1 MAIFLLAGC
10 ASGAGSSVGDEAE
23 NVVYCLD
30 DEEESLE
37 FEPYT
42 DDGQNMEE
50 SIDGYLKAIIA
61 GPKEAKHKRLLT
73 ENVTVQG
80 CEVVNGNVTID
91 FSKEYHEMEKPREVL
106 VRAGIVRSLMKVPH
120 VKGVMFTVNGKPIT
134 DSKGQEIGAMTSD
147 TFIENAGRQINT
159 YSHASINLYYA
170 SEDGKHLKRESRAI
184 YYSSSMPLEW
194 AIVERLIDGP
204 KVRGNHPTV
213 PPNVQIVSVTNS
225 DGICY
230 VNLDSSFQANVLTVS
245 PEATIYSI
253 VNSLVEDCN
262 VQSVQFSVNGE
273 SDVEFA
279 NGLSLKQPFTADMR
293 TISCRHFQMK
303 SAVYCGLTPNAT
315 APSLLFG
322 LFSVSSLL
330 GFCMESLVRNIREL
344 RI

>member
-1 MAIFLLAGC
+1 
-10 ASGAGSSVGDEAE
+10 
-23 NVVYCLD
+23 
-30 DEEESLE
+30 
-37 FEPYT
+37 
-42 DDGQNMEE
+42 
-50 SIDGYLKAIIA
+50 
-61 GPKEAKHKRLLT
+61 
-73 ENVTVQG
+73 
-80 CEVVNGNVTID
+80 
-91 FSKEYHEMEKPREVL
+91 
-106 VRAGIVRSLMKVPH
+106 
-120 VKGVMFTVNGKPIT
+120 
-134 DSKGQEIGAMTSD
+134 MTSD

-170 SEDGKHLKRESRAI
+170 SEDGKHLKRESRSI

-262 VQSVQFSVNGE
+262 VRSVQFSINGE

-279 NGLSLKQPFTADMR
+279 NGLSLKQPYTADM
-293 TISCRHFQMK
+293 
-303 SAVYCGLTPNAT
+303 
-315 APSLLFG
+315 
-322 LFSVSSLL
+322 
-330 GFCMESLVRNIREL
+330 SLVVD
-344 RI
+344 

>member
-1 MAIFLLAGC
+1 MRRISLIILYLTMAIFLLAGC

-134 DSKGQEIGAMTSD
+134 DSKGQD
-147 TFIENAGRQINT
+147 K
-159 YSHASINLYYA
+159 LYYA

-273 SDVEFA
+273 SDVKFGS
-279 NGLSLKQPFTADMR
+279 GLSLKKPFTAD
-293 TISCRHFQMK
+293 
-303 SAVYCGLTPNAT
+303 
-315 APSLLFG
+315 
-322 LFSVSSLL
+322 FSMV
-330 GFCMESLVRNIREL
+330 EE
-344 RI
+344 

>member
-1 MAIFLLAGC
+1 MRRSSLIITYLIMTLLLLTGC
-10 ASGAGSSVGDEAE
+10 ASGSSEEEKVE

-37 FEPYT
+37 YERYT
-42 DDGQNMEE
+42 DDGKNTEE

-61 GPKEAKHKRLLT
+61 GPKETRHKRLLT
-73 ENVTVQG
+73 EKVTVQG
-80 CEVVNGNVTID
+80 CEVEGGNVTID

-106 VRAGIVRSLMKVPH
+106 VRAGIVRSLMQIPH
-120 VKGVMFTVNGKPIT
+120 VKGVQFTVNGKPIT

-170 SEDGKHLKRESRAI
+170 SEDGKHLKRESRSI

-262 VQSVQFSVNGE
+262 VRSVQFSINGE

-279 NGLSLKQPFTADMR
+279 NGLSLKQPYTADM
-293 TISCRHFQMK
+293 SL
-303 SAVYCGLTPNAT
+303 AVD
-315 APSLLFG
+315 
-322 LFSVSSLL
+322 
-330 GFCMESLVRNIREL
+330 
-344 RI
+344 

>member
-1 MAIFLLAGC
+1 MVIRKGGLTILYMLMTVCLLTGC
-10 ASGAGSSVGDEAE
+10 VSGISQQKKGES
-23 NVVYCLD
+23 VVYCLD
-30 DEEESLE
+30 NEEESLE

-42 DDGQNMEE
+42 DDGGNMEE

-61 GPKEAKHKRLLT
+61 GPKEQPHKRLLT
-73 ENVTVQG
+73 EKVAVQG
-80 CEVVNGNVTID
+80 CEVTQGTVTID

-106 VRAGIVRSLMKVPH
+106 VRAGIVRTLMQVPD
-120 VKGVMFTVNGKPIT
+120 VKGVLFTVNGKAIM

-170 SEDGKHLKRESRAI
+170 AEDGRHLKRESRSI

-213 PPNVQIVSVTNS
+213 PPNVQILSVTNS
-225 DGICY
+225 EGICY

-279 NGLSLKQPFTADMR
+279 DGLALNDPFTADM
-293 TISCRHFQMK
+293 
-303 SAVYCGLTPNAT
+303 
-315 APSLLFG
+315 
-322 LFSVSSLL
+322 
-330 GFCMESLVRNIREL
+330 SLVEE
-344 RI
+344 

>member
-1 MAIFLLAGC
+1 MRRSSLIITFLIMTLLLLTGC
-10 ASGAGSSVGDEAE
+10 ASGSSEEEKVE

-37 FEPYT
+37 YERYT
-42 DDGQNMEE
+42 DDGKNTEE
-50 SIDGYLKAIIA
+50 SIDGYLKVIIA
-61 GPKEAKHKRLLT
+61 GPKETRHKRLLT
-73 ENVTVQG
+73 EKVTVQG
-80 CEVVNGNVTID
+80 CEVEGGNVTID

-106 VRAGIVRSLMKVPH
+106 VRAGIVRSLMQIPH
-120 VKGVMFTVNGKPIT
+120 VKGVQFTVNGKPIT

-170 SEDGKHLKRESRAI
+170 SEDGKHLKRESRSI

-262 VQSVQFSVNGE
+262 VRSVQFSINGE

-279 NGLSLKQPFTADMR
+279 NGLSLKQPYTADM
-293 TISCRHFQMK
+293 
-303 SAVYCGLTPNAT
+303 
-315 APSLLFG
+315 
-322 LFSVSSLL
+322 
-330 GFCMESLVRNIREL
+330 SLVVD
-344 RI
+344 